1 MTATRK
7 LRLMAAP
14 LLNATGYMAYM
25 LCRHSLCVRL
35 AQARALLYTAWL
47 RNALR
52 SVGRGTI
59 LYPGITLRG
68 GRHISIG
75 EMSAVGSHVILTAW
89 QLIDGIE
96 PKLTIGNGCDIG
108 QYTHISCAN
117 RIAIGH
123 GVLLGRWVTIVDNAH
138 GRLCQEQK
146 DMSPVARPIE
156 SKGGITIGDNVW
168 IGDKATVLPGVSIG
182 KGAIV
187 AANSTVTKS
196 VPAYTVVAGCPA
208 RVITTLSENK
218 QE

>member
-1 MTATRK
+1 
-7 LRLMAAP
+7 MAAP
-14 LLNATGYMAYM
+14 LLNAIGYTAHV

-35 AQARALLYTAWL
+35 AQARALLHTAWL

-52 SVGRGTI
+52 SVGPGTI
-59 LYPGITLRG
+59 LYPDITLRG
-68 GRHISIG
+68 GRHITIG
-75 EMSAVGSHVILTAW
+75 KMSVVGSHAILTTW

-96 PKLTIGNGCDIG
+96 PELTIGDGCDIG
-108 QYTHISCAN
+108 QYAHISCAN

-138 GRLCQEQK
+138 GRLCKEQK
-146 DMSPVARPIE
+146 DLSPIIRPIE

-196 VPAYTVVAGCPA
+196 VPAYSVVAGCPA
-208 RVITTLSENK
+208 RVIMTLSENK